1 MVDPAMQAYV
11 NRKTDNR
18 FKKKVVFDR
27 GDYDDLLGQI
37 IGQIHE
43 KKDRDL
49 LERIKE
55 KEDE

>member
-1 MVDPAMQAYV
+1 MQAYV
-11 NRKTDNR
+11 NRQTDNR
-18 FKKKVVFDR
+18 FKKKVVFNRD
-27 GDYDDLLGQI
+27 DYDDLLGQI
-37 IGQIHE
+37 VEQIHE

>member
-1 MVDPAMQAYV
+1 MQAYV
-11 NRKTDNR
+11 NRHSDNR
-18 FKKKVVFDR
+18 FKKKVVFNR
-27 GDYDDLLGQI
+27 EDYDDLLGQI

-43 KKDRDL
+43 KKDRDI

>member
-1 MVDPAMQAYV
+1 MQAYV
-11 NRKTDNR
+11 NRQTDNR

>member
-1 MVDPAMQAYV
+1 MQAYV
-11 NRKTDNR
+11 NRQTDNR
-18 FKKKVVFDR
+18 FKKKVVFNND
-27 GDYDDLLGQI
+27 DYDDLLCQI
-37 IGQIHE
+37 VGQIHE